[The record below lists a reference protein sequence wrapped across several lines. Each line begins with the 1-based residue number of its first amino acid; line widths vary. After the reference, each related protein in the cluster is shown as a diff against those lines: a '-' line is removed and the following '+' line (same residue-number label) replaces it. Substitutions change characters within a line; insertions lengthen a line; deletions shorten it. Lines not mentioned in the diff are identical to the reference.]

1 MADDGLPTGALSRVH
16 QIIATA
22 IACSVLST
30 FFVAARIYTRSRINR
45 AIGWD
50 DYIALVTLPFC
61 IARGVLLGIA
71 TRYGM
76 GISAGDFF
84 DDLGQQYQKWIF
96 GASCTYLLALLGYK
110 MSILCLYLRIFDV
123 DQLFRYRTWAVM
135 FVTFGYLFSN
145 MCTQIFGCRPV
156 AKSWTPDLPGHC
168 ISTRKADYGYVSLN
182 IISDLL
188 IFVLP
193 LPMVWR
199 LQLSPRDKLGVS
211 VIFVIGSLYVQP
223 PSPMI
228 FQRRV
233 AIFSSL
239 INGLSIISNWVV
251 ATVRFAH
258 VVRDMTGTAR
268 PQNPVDASTW
278 STIEINTG
286 LICACL
292 PVLKPFFSQIIP
304 KAVTDRMWPY
314 RERRLSWFG
323 DLRKDEGKQTHRSHM
338 DLEHRKGTSEK
349 VSIRSLTDSSSL
361 DSASNRTG
369 ALGSE
374 K

>member
-1 MADDGLPTGALSRVH
+1 MANDSLSAGALSKVH
-16 QIIATA
+16 QVIATA
-22 IACSVLST
+22 FACSVLST

-45 AIGWD
+45 AMGWD

-61 IARGVLLGIA
+61 IACGVLLGIA

-110 MSILCLYLRIFDV
+110 MSIMFMYLRIFDV
-123 DQLFRYRTWAVM
+123 DQLFRYCTWAVM

-145 MCTQIFGCRPV
+145 IWTQIFGCWPV

-168 ISTRKADYGYVSLN
+168 ILILKADYGYGSLN
-182 IISDLL
+182 IITDLL

-193 LPMVWR
+193 LPMIWR

-211 VIFVIGSLYVQP
+211 VIFVTGSMYVQP

-228 FQRRV
+228 FQHRV
-233 AIFSSL
+233 AIPSSL
-239 INGLSIISNWVV
+239 IDVPSVIRNWVV
-251 ATVRFAH
+251 AIVRF
-258 VVRDMTGTAR
+258 VYMVRYLTAADR
-268 PQNPVDASTW
+268 PQNAVDCYFW
-278 STIEINTG
+278 SIIEINKG

-292 PVLKPFFSQIIP
+292 PVLKPFVSQIIP
-304 KAVTDRMWPY
+304 KAVTDP
-314 RERRLSWFG
+314 
-323 DLRKDEGKQTHRSHM
+323 M
-338 DLEHRKGTSEK
+338 DRIST
-349 VSIRSLTDSSSL
+349 
-361 DSASNRTG
+361 
-369 ALGSE
+369 
-374 K
+374 